1 MNERI
6 QGLAVD
12 DKSFNIFKPP
22 PEANVKIT
30 LGSHTNAW
38 IQLYSDSPP
47 NAFQRWVLKVFTG
60 IKVEKITK

>member
-1 MNERI
+1 MYLEIRMSEF
-6 QGLAVD
+6 
-12 DKSFNIFKPP
+12 SFFKPP

-30 LGSHTNAW
+30 LGDHTNAS

>member
-1 MNERI
+1 MSEF
-6 QGLAVD
+6 
-12 DKSFNIFKPP
+12 SFFKPP

-30 LGSHTNAW
+30 LGDHTNAS

>member
-1 MNERI
+1 MNEQFI
-6 QGLAVD
+6 NV
-12 DKSFNIFKPP
+12 FKPP

-30 LGSHTNAW
+30 LGNHTNAW

-47 NAFQRWVLKVFTG
+47 NAFQRWVLRMFTG